1 MRFPAIF
8 YQHSAQMIAL
18 VLLINIICF
27 ALVAISYSGNQA
39 SLSAWIVAY
48 TLGVCHGFDA
58 DHIAII
64 DNSVRRLSALKKPS
78 IFTGFF
84 FALGHSSIVFI
95 GTIIVVLFSRTMT
108 ESASHFAATGAIIA
122 TLISIFFLS
131 YLGLINIG
139 SILFRKRVSQ
149 VFGSKD
155 ARSDAAPRIKTSF
168 LGKFVNR
175 FSSKIQSSWILLPIG
190 MLFGLGFETA
200 TEVALLANAAR
211 DGVNGVEI
219 STILL
224 YPCLFMAGMLAIDSI
239 NGLLMFK
246 AFSWAK
252 TDDLRRETYTTV
264 ISLMTG
270 AIALVI
276 AVIQSL
282 SLLSDQ
288 VRFSKFILDL
298 VDAFSSNSEIIGIS
312 IITLLFTV
320 WMTSM
325 FFSRLKPKRP
335 NH

>member
-1 MRFPAIF
+1 MRLPAIF
-8 YQHSAQMIAL
+8 YQQSAQMIAL

-27 ALVAISYSGNQA
+27 ALVAISYWGNQA
-39 SLSAWIVAY
+39 SLSAWIIAY

-64 DNSVRRLSALKKPS
+64 DNSVRRLCALKKPS
-78 IFTGFF
+78 VFTGFF

-95 GTIIVVLFSRTMT
+95 GTVVVVLFSRTMT

-122 TLISIFFLS
+122 TLISIFFLT
-131 YLGLINIG
+131 YLGLVNIG
-139 SILFRKRVSQ
+139 SILSRKRVTQ
-149 VFGSKD
+149 VLCSKD
-155 ARSDAAPRIKTSF
+155 AQIDVAPKIKTSF
-168 LGKFVNR
+168 LGKLINR
-175 FSSKIQSSWILLPIG
+175 FSSKIQSSLILLPIG

-270 AIALVI
+270 AIALII

-288 VRFSKFILDL
+288 VLLSKVILDL
-298 VDAFSSNSEIIGIS
+298 LDAFSSNSEIIGIS
-312 IITLLFTV
+312 IVTLLFTV
-320 WMTSM
+320 WVTSM
-325 FFSRLKPKRP
+325 FVSRLKLKRL

>member
-8 YQHSAQMIAL
+8 YQQSAQMLAL

-64 DNSVRRLSALKKPS
+64 DNSVRRLCALKKSS

-84 FALGHSSIVFI
+84 FALGHSSTVFI

-122 TLISIFFLS
+122 TLISIFFLT

-139 SILFRKRVSQ
+139 SILFRKRGNH
-149 VFGSKD
+149 VFCSKD
-155 ARSDAAPRIKTSF
+155 TQTDAAPRIRTSF
-168 LGKFVNR
+168 LGKLINR

-200 TEVALLANAAR
+200 TEVALLANAVR

-252 TDDLRRETYTTV
+252 TDDSRRETYTTV

-270 AIALVI
+270 VIALVI
-276 AVIQSL
+276 AAIQSL

-288 VRFSKFILDL
+288 VYLSKALLDL
-298 VDAFSSNSEIIGIS
+298 IDVFYSNTEMIGIS
-312 IITLLFTV
+312 IVTLLFTV
-320 WMTSM
+320 WMTSIFVM
-325 FFSRLKPKRP
+325 RLKSKRFEC
-335 NH
+335 